1 MLFLPFLML
10 LAGATG
16 QATIAAPQVGTE
28 RSSAT
33 QPADEKIVCRR
44 PEPVVGSR
52 LRPKRICMKQADWNA
67 AAREYQTEWERRS
80 QAPSGTP
87 K

>member
-1 MLFLPFLML
+1 MLFLPL
-10 LAGATG
+10 LAFLSGATG
-16 QATIAAPQVGTE
+16 QSTIAAPQIRAE
-28 RSSAT
+28 QPPAS

-44 PEPVVGSR
+44 PEPIVGSR
-52 LRPKRICMKQADWNA
+52 LRPKRVCMKQADWNA
-67 AAREYQTEWERRS
+67 AARENQREWERRS

>member
-1 MLFLPFLML
+1 MLFLSFVVL

-16 QATIAAPQVGTE
+16 QTTVAAPQVGSDQP
-28 RSSAT
+28 SST
-33 QPADEKIVCRR
+33 QPADQKVVCRT
-44 PEPVVGSR
+44 PEPIVGSR
-52 LRPKRICMKQADWNA
+52 LRPKRVCMKEADWNA
-67 AAREYQTEWERRS
+67 EAREHGRAWERRS